1 MYFIGHLCNY
11 YSSYTVVITVMLQN
25 LKNVPLLVKVLLL
38 ALVVVTGGYAGLEF
52 LINRNLIPLSSTST
66 ESASV
71 EYENFNFYVED
82 RQESKVIPKVQVQI
96 ISDGPPTLS
105 QTDNNGYSEISIPK
119 RKTVKILLNKDGY
132 RTANYQ
138 VNLQTTPNTTKTF
151 YLEPNSTASNGNSA
165 ATPESSLST
174 STTTFSPAE
183 KPTSSVATGGTLT
196 GKYIGK
202 WLGNPTEKKSED
214 NSSNDIQVEIQLK
227 NGSVGS
233 KVGNIKYS
241 RPYNP
246 CYGDLI
252 LQSIKSGTV
261 QLFENITSGNC
272 ISNGTTTIKLIGD
285 DFIDYKWERSG
296 SPVTISG
303 SLTRQ

>member
-1 MYFIGHLCNY
+1 MYFLGHLCNY

-165 ATPESSLST
+165 ATPESSSST
-174 STTTFSPAE
+174 STTTSSPAE
-183 KPTSSVATGGTLT
+183 KPIATGGTLT
-196 GKYIGK
+196 GKFVGK
-202 WLGNPTEKKSED
+202 WLGNPAEKKSED
-214 NSSNDIQVEIQLK
+214 NSSKDIQVEIQLK

-233 KVGNIKYS
+233 KVGNVKYGGG
-241 RPYNP
+241 Y

-252 LQSIKSGTV
+252 LQSVKSGTL
-261 QLFENITSGNC
+261 QLFENITYGGC

>member
-1 MYFIGHLCNY
+1 
-11 YSSYTVVITVMLQN
+11 MLQN

-38 ALVVVTGGYAGLEF
+38 ALVVVTGGYAGIEF

-82 RQESKVIPKVQVQI
+82 KQESKPIPRVQVQI
-96 ISDGPPTLS
+96 ISDGPPTS
-105 QTDNNGYSEISIPK
+105 DQTDNNGYLEIGIPK
-119 RKTVKILLNKDGY
+119 RKTVKIILSKDGY
-132 RTANYQ
+132 QRANYS
-138 VNLQTTPNTTKTF
+138 VNLLTTPNTTKTF
-151 YLEPNSTASNGNSA
+151 HLEPNSTASNGNSA
-165 ATPESSLST
+165 TTPESSSST
-174 STTTFSPAE
+174 STVTSSPAE
-183 KPTSSVATGGTLT
+183 KPIATGGTLT
-196 GKYIGK
+196 GKYVGK
-202 WLGNPTEKKSED
+202 WLGNPTEKKLED

-227 NGSVGS
+227 NGSAGS

-252 LQSIKSGTV
+252 LQSVKSGTL

-285 DFIDYKWERSG
+285 DLIDYKWERSG

>member
-1 MYFIGHLCNY
+1 
-11 YSSYTVVITVMLQN
+11 MLQN

-38 ALVVVTGGYAGLEF
+38 ALVVVSGGYAGLEF

-71 EYENFNFYVED
+71 EYENFNFYVEE
-82 RQESKVIPKVQVQI
+82 RQESKPIPKVQVRI
-96 ISDGPPTLS
+96 ISDGPPTLA
-105 QTDNNGYSEISIPK
+105 QTDNNGYSEVSIPK
-119 RKTVKILLNKDGY
+119 RKSVKILLSKDGY
-132 RTANYQ
+132 QTVDYQ
-138 VNLQTTPNTTKTF
+138 VDLRTTPNTTKTY
-151 YLEPNSTASNGNSA
+151 YLERNSTASNGNSA
-165 ATPESSLST
+165 ATPESSSST
-174 STTTFSPAE
+174 STVTSSPAE
-183 KPTSSVATGGTLT
+183 KSTSSIATGGTLT
-196 GKYIGK
+196 GKYVGK

-252 LQSIKSGTV
+252 LQSVKSGTV

-272 ISNGTTTIKLIGD
+272 ISNGTIAIKLVGD
-285 DFIDYKWERSG
+285 DFIDYKWERPG